1 MNAYFVYDYYSVA
14 GSPKAE
20 AAVMAYAQ
28 KEYMYLLISERALDA
43 VVNDLKA
50 YMQHVL
56 DANRRLKPVDIHLSD
71 ERFEFNGHRTLYIGS
86 NTLRLRKV
94 KDSIMV
100 KGEDLL

>member
-14 GSPKAE
+14 GSPKVE

-28 KEYMYLLISERALDA
+28 KEYLYWLISERAMDA

-94 KDSIMV
+94 KDTLLV
-100 KGEDLL
+100 GEDVK

>member
-28 KEYMYLLISERALDA
+28 KEYLYLLISERALDA

-50 YMQHVL
+50 YMQLML
-56 DANRRLKPVDIHLSD
+56 DANRRLKSVDIHLSD

-94 KDSIMV
+94 KDTLLV
-100 KGEDLL
+100 GEDVK